1 MAGQGTGR
9 QGRKPQHWQLQLL
22 GMHWTPVLSVLSWH
36 RLVLLPP
43 PPPQRGD
50 CDVRQGRAEHWE
62 GKERRRQ
69 QRKTEEKRKE
79 KGVKGD
85 PKIILCMGFRVF
97 VCLFFECVCAW
108 VSKLVA
114 VGIDVPVHICVLV
127 CS

>member
-1 MAGQGTGR
+1 MAGQGTGK
-9 QGRKPQHWQLQLL
+9 QGRKPQHRQLQLL
-22 GMHWTPVLSVLSWH
+22 GMHWTLVLSVLSLH
-36 RLVLLPP
+36 RLVLLSP

-85 PKIILCMGFRVF
+85 PKNHSLYGFSCLCVF
-97 VCLFFECVCAW
+97 IF
-108 VSKLVA
+108 
-114 VGIDVPVHICVLV
+114 
-127 CS
+127 